1 MKDIYYI
8 IFFIGLLILGYSL
21 IINHNNQIKENLDD
35 IKNILNY
42 LDNKIESKIEDNKI
56 EIKKDNKIESK
67 KDNKIENNKLRE
79 DIKMEDIKM
88 EDDKIEEDNVIKY
101 IGGDNENKNFV
112 DKKRNLGR
120 KDLEKIKNE
129 LIDIKNQKNQVF
141 QTKLKEQFKKDYI
154 DNATTGN
161 LKLFDNTL
169 NKERKKENDK
179 KINEMIDAYKPYK
192 LVNKE
197 MFNNINNNSDSR
209 EILLSEENIN
219 NILKRLDNILGN
231 SNKNKLI
238 RAWENMC
245 YNNKIDK
252 KQNEFEELKLDLNE
266 KMGDLVA
273 YNDKLE
279 DNENVYN
286 LEPYDNSDTEEYG
299 NYLVEC
305 D

>member
-42 LDNKIESKIEDNKI
+42 LDNKIEDNKIESKIEDNKI
-56 EIKKDNKIESK
+56 E
-67 KDNKIENNKLRE
+67 NNKLEE

-88 EDDKIEEDNVIKY
+88 EDNKIEEDNVIKY
-101 IGGDNENKNFV
+101 IGGDNENKTFV
-112 DKKRNLGR
+112 DKKRNFGR

-129 LIDIKNQKNQVF
+129 LTDIKNQRNQVF
-141 QTKLKEQFKKDYI
+141 KTKLKEQFKKDYI

-169 NKERKKENDK
+169 NKERKKEHEK
-179 KINEMIDAYKPYK
+179 KINKIVDAYKPHK

-197 MFNNINNNSDSR
+197 MFSNINNNSDSR

-219 NILKRLDNILGN
+219 NIIKRLDNILGN
-231 SNKNKLI
+231 SNKTKLI

-245 YNNKIDK
+245 YNNKMNK
-252 KQNEFEELKLDLNE
+252 KNEFDELKLDLNE

-273 YNDKLE
+273 YNDKIE

-286 LEPYDNSDTEEYG
+286 LQPYDNSDTEEYG